1 MSKIKSKCDVLSCI
15 QPSGETHLGNYFG
28 AIKNWVAMQ
37 EEQKCIF
44 GIVDNHALT
53 SQFDPKILRKNSD
66 QMMIDLIACGINP
79 QKAILFVQS
88 LVPEHIE
95 LSWILGTVTSYGE
108 LTRQVQFK
116 EKKKTK
122 KDVSAGLF
130 TYPVL
135 QAADIL
141 IYRVKEVP
149 IGKDQTQNLELTR
162 NIAEKFNNRYGEYFP
177 LPKPMYSDTPKIMSL
192 ADPTRK
198 MSKIAG
204 ENHFIRLFE
213 EEKTLRK
220 KVMSAV
226 TDSGDT
232 PEGEMSPGVKNLFE
246 LLKAC
251 EKETEI
257 LSLLNDFN
265 SGTLKYKLLKETVAD
280 SLVELTSEMRRR
292 RTEIEKDVSL
302 LNDSIRE
309 MSGQARA
316 IAKETL
322 YEVKQMVGLKSR
334 SHF

>member
-1 MSKIKSKCDVLSCI
+1 MSEIKSKCDVLSCI

-37 EEQKCIF
+37 NDQKCIF

-53 SQFDPKILRKNSD
+53 TQFDPKTLRKNSD

-116 EKKKTK
+116 EKK
-122 KDVSAGLF
+122 DVSAGLF

-141 IYRVKEVP
+141 IYRANEIP
-149 IGKDQTQNLELTR
+149 IGKDQTQSLELTR
-162 NIAEKFNNRYGEYFP
+162 NIAEKFNNRYGDFFP
-177 LPKPMYSDTPKIMSL
+177 IPQAKYSDTPKIMSL

-198 MSKIAG
+198 MSKVAG

-220 KVMSAV
+220 KVMDAV
-226 TDSGDT
+226 TDSGET
-232 PEGEMSPGVKNLFE
+232 PKDKMSPGVKNLFE

-251 EKETEI
+251 EKESEM

-265 SGTLKYKLLKETVAD
+265 AGTLKYKLLKETVAD

-292 RTEIEKDVSL
+292 RTEIAGDVSL
-302 LNDSIRE
+302 LNDTIRE
-309 MSGQARA
+309 MSGAARA
-316 IAKETL
+316 IAQETL
-322 YEVKQMVGLKSR
+322 FEVKQMVGLKSL